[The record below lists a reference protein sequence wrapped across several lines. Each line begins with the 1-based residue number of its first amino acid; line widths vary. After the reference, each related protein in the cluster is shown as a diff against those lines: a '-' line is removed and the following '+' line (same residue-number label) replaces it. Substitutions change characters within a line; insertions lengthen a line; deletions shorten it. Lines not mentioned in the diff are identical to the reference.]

1 MEDLIIR
8 LKYRQKIA
16 PFIDKQLIKALTGQR
31 RTGKSYILRQIELDI
46 KAANPQAHFIFINK
60 EDIAFDAIRT
70 ASDLYDYVRTHTKE
84 STKNYVFI
92 DEIQEIQQF
101 EKAMRTLLL
110 DSKYDLYCTG
120 SNAKMLSGE
129 LATTL
134 SGRYVDVYIGSLS
147 YIEFLEFHQLENNMV
162 SLQKYFRYGGLPY
175 LKNLPLTD
183 EVAFEY
189 LNGVYNTI
197 LYRDV
202 VTRHELRNT
211 AFLENLIRF
220 LADNTGHLFSSKKIS
235 NYLQSQ
241 HIKIATSQVINYLSY
256 LADSYLIHRAG
267 RFDIT
272 GKRLFEFGEKIYFE
286 DIGLRNVAFE
296 YKQTDIGKI
305 MENAVYKHLLFNDYE
320 VKVGQIGHN
329 EIDFVA
335 KRKNEY
341 LYIQVCYLLHTQ
353 ETIEREFGNLGKIN
367 DNYPKIVVSMDEF
380 SGNTYNGIQHI
391 HLRDFL
397 TMNL

>member
-1 MEDLIIR
+1 M
-8 LKYRQKIA
+8 
-16 PFIDKQLIKALTGQR
+16 IKALTGQR
-31 RTGKSYILRQIELDI
+31 RTRKSYILRQIELDI

-60 EDIAFDAIRT
+60 ENIAFDAIRT
-70 ASDLYDYVRTHTKE
+70 ASDLYDYVRTHTIE

-129 LATTL
+129 LTTTL
-134 SGRYVDVYIGSLS
+134 SGRYVDVYVGSLS

-162 SLQKYFRYGGLPY
+162 SLQKYLRYGGLPY

-183 EVAFEY
+183 EIAFEY

-220 LADNTGHLFSSKKIS
+220 LADNTGHLFSS
-235 NYLQSQ
+235 
-241 HIKIATSQVINYLSY
+241 
-256 LADSYLIHRAG
+256 
-267 RFDIT
+267 
-272 GKRLFEFGEKIYFE
+272 
-286 DIGLRNVAFE
+286 
-296 YKQTDIGKI
+296 
-305 MENAVYKHLLFNDYE
+305 
-320 VKVGQIGHN
+320 
-329 EIDFVA
+329 
-335 KRKNEY
+335 
-341 LYIQVCYLLHTQ
+341 LHQ
-353 ETIEREFGNLGKIN
+353 NII
-367 DNYPKIVVSMDEF
+367 
-380 SGNTYNGIQHI
+380 
-391 HLRDFL
+391 
-397 TMNL
+397 